1 MNTTYFGR
9 SFGVT
14 VFMNSLDGSIVHISY
29 VRHEILAHYHQGLCS
44 IIDKGIHIQSI
55 IADGFKGITALFPDI
70 PFQLCQFHQQQTIR
84 RYLTSKPK
92 SAASRALKRLSD
104 NIFYTDAVA
113 FKQALEGWDE
123 TYRDYLFGELKIKIR
138 CYPGLG
144 IEGKKLFIENFLGI
158 SE

>member
-1 MNTTYFGR
+1 
-9 SFGVT
+9 
-14 VFMNSLDGSIVHISY
+14 
-29 VRHEILAHYHQGLCS
+29 
-44 IIDKGIHIQSI
+44 
-55 IADGFKGITALFPDI
+55 
-70 PFQLCQFHQQQTIR
+70 
-84 RYLTSKPK
+84 TSKPK